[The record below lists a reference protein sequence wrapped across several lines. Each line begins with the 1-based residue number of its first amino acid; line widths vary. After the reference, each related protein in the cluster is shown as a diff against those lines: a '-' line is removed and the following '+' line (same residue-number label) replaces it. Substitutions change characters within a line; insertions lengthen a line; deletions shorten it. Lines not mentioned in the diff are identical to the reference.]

1 MTDKQVKKLQENSQG
16 CLANLEALVGCFIMS
31 IIGIP
36 IILISGWFLWE
47 IIKFLIFEMDWG

>member
-1 MTDKQVKKLQENSQG
+1 MADEQVKKLQENGQG
-16 CLANLEALVGCFIMS
+16 CLANLEALGGCFFMS

-36 IILISGWFLWE
+36 IILIGGWFLWE